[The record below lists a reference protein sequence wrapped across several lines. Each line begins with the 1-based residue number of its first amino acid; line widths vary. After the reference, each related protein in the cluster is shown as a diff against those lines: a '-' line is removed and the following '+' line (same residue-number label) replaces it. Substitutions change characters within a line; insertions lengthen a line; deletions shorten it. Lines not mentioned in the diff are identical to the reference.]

1 MKNEYYPGSE
11 NMKRILMTG
20 GGTAGH
26 VTPNI
31 AMISKLKKLG
41 YEIHYVGTRDG
52 IEKGLIEGEG
62 IPYHVVSAGKLRRY
76 LDLKNLT
83 DIFKVMKGFT
93 DSIGVVRKV
102 KPDIVFSKGGFV
114 SCPVVWAAWMNRIPA
129 VVHESDYTPGLANKL
144 SIPFAKRIC
153 YTFPETE
160 KYLPQGKGTLTGI
173 PVREK
178 LYTGNAAE
186 GRKLCGFTDKKPVIM
201 VTGGSQGSGVLNSI
215 IRSSLK
221 ELLNKYQVCHICGK
235 GNIDEK
241 LNNIQGY
248 KQFEYVNEEQ
258 PHIFAISDV
267 VVTRA
272 GATTIFEL
280 LALKI
285 PNLLIPLSRQASR
298 GDQILNANSFK
309 KQGYSEVL
317 EEENLNAKSL
327 LDNINSV
334 FANRETYIKKMKS
347 STIGDGVEGVIRVI
361 EQNIKKSK

>member
-1 MKNEYYPGSE
+1 
-11 NMKRILMTG
+11 MKRILMTG

-31 AMISKLKKLG
+31 AMISKLKKMG
-41 YEIHYVGTRDG
+41 YEIHYVGTMDG
-52 IEKGLIEGEG
+52 IEKQLIESEG

-76 LDLKNLT
+76 IDLKNLT

-93 DSIGVVRKV
+93 DSIGVIRRV

-129 VVHESDYTPGLANKL
+129 VIHESDYTPGLANKL

-153 YTFPETE
+153 FTFPETE

-178 LYTGNAAE
+178 LFTGNAVE
-186 GRKLCGFTDKKPVIM
+186 GRKLCGFNNKKPVIM
-201 VTGGSQGSGVLNSI
+201 VIGGSQGSGVLNSI

-221 ELLNKYQVCHICGK
+221 SILDKYQVCHICGK
-235 GNIDEK
+235 GNLDNG
-241 LNNIQGY
+241 LSNTQGY

-258 PHIFAISDV
+258 PHIFAMADV
-267 VVTRA
+267 VVSRA

-280 LALKI
+280 LALRK

-327 LDNINSV
+327 LDNINGV
-334 FANRETYIKKMKS
+334 YEKREAYIRAMKVS
-347 STIGDGVEGVIRVI
+347 NLGNGVEGVVKVI
-361 EQNIKKSK
+361 EQFRKIR

>member
-1 MKNEYYPGSE
+1 
-11 NMKRILMTG
+11 MKRILMTG

-31 AMISKLKKLG
+31 AMISKLKKMG
-41 YEIHYVGTRDG
+41 YEIHYVGTMDG
-52 IEKGLIEGEG
+52 IEKQLIENEG
-62 IPYHVVSAGKLRRY
+62 IPYHIVSAGKLRRY
-76 LDLKNLT
+76 IDLKNLT

-93 DSIGVVRKV
+93 DSIGVIRKV
-102 KPDIVFSKGGFV
+102 KPDILFSKGGFV

-129 VVHESDYTPGLANKL
+129 VIHESDYTPGLANKL

-153 YTFPETE
+153 FTFPETE

-178 LYTGNAAE
+178 LFTGNTVE
-186 GRKLCGFTDKKPVIM
+186 GRKLCGFNDKKPVIM
-201 VTGGSQGSGVLNSI
+201 VIGGSQGSGVLNSI

-235 GNIDEK
+235 GNLDK
-241 LNNIQGY
+241 GLGNIKGY
-248 KQFEYVNEEQ
+248 KQFEYVDEEQ
-258 PHIFAISDV
+258 PHIFAMADIV
-267 VVTRA
+267 VSRA

-280 LALKI
+280 LALKK

-309 KQGYSEVL
+309 KQGYSQVL
-317 EEENLNAKSL
+317 EEENLNAESL
-327 LDNINSV
+327 LNNINEV
-334 FANRETYIKKMKS
+334 YEKKETYISAMKKS
-347 STIGDGVEGVIRVI
+347 NLGNGVEGVVKVI
-361 EQNIKKSK
+361 EQYRKKKIIL